1 MIKQNYNGNSTRLG
15 QLTTWLAV
23 LEDIVRRVRSAT
35 LTAIAKVNKKK
46 DEKDRKET
54 VHEYEPVGS
63 LQSSIS

>member
-1 MIKQNYNGNSTRLG
+1 M
-15 QLTTWLAV
+15 